1 MHARKELDNEK
12 AALEAKLTEA
22 EARTAKKTSEVVNLN
37 LRVLQMRKQ
46 LDDSKAA
53 SRKADEDAK
62 AKLKTKETEL
72 TETKDNVSNL
82 QK

>member
-12 AALEAKLTEA
+12 AALEAKLAEA
-22 EARTAKKTSEVVNLN
+22 EAKAAKKTSEVVNLN

-62 AKLKTKETEL
+62 GKLKTKELEL
-72 TETKDNVSNL
+72 TETKDTVTNL